1 MSKQNAQGGSVR
13 MARPEIVQSA
23 QAAAAVARRAPL
35 GVKFKVLYG
44 SGALIEG
51 ITTAALT
58 YFLLFYLTA
67 VCGLSGVLAG
77 TAMFLGL
84 LIDALIDPLIGL
96 VSDNTRSRLGRRLP
110 YLLFGT
116 VPLAIAFALL
126 FSIPAG
132 VGGMGLMFYAT
143 LCSMAVRIGQS
154 IFNLPYVAVGAE
166 VTDDYDERSSIA
178 TYRVS
183 FSMLGTF
190 LAIGLGLG
198 VFMAGA
204 NGLNDRPSYI
214 PFGWTCAALICLGG
228 FGGAAAT
235 RSVLPR
241 LHAAAPVHGSAIRQ
255 FVAELRDIFRNRS
268 FVVLFVAS
276 LAFFVAQGMAGALAI
291 YINKYFWKLSTSG
304 VQLVLVG
311 ATLGPILGVPVYAIL
326 SGRMEKRRLTI
337 INFMVFV
344 LGQMWSPLAR
354 LAGLLPDSESVITG
368 ILFANA
374 LLAGSALV
382 GAAIGAQSMMADA
395 VDEHEHLFGV
405 RREGL
410 FFSGLAFAVK
420 AASGLGGFLA
430 GASLDLIRFPTE
442 LVSKGGNVQISEEI
456 IRYLGII
463 AGPVPALITLLAP
476 LTLFAYTLSRKR
488 HAAIL
493 LDLEA
498 RRHG

>member
-1 MSKQNAQGGSVR
+1 MSDITSSSSTGS
-13 MARPEIVQSA
+13 E
-23 QAAAAVARRAPL
+23 ARRGPL
-35 GVKFKVLYG
+35 GVKFKLLYG
-44 SGALIEG
+44 SGALVEG

-67 VCGLSGVLAG
+67 VCGLSGTLAG

-84 LIDALIDPLIGL
+84 LIDALLDPLIGL
-96 VSDNTRSRLGRRLP
+96 LSDNTRSRMGRRLP
-110 YLLFGT
+110 YLVFGT

-126 FSIPAG
+126 FSVPAG
-132 VGGMGLMFYAT
+132 ATGMVLMFYAT
-143 LCSMAVRIGQS
+143 LCSMAVRVGQS
-154 IFNLPYVAVGAE
+154 VFNLPYVAVGAE
-166 VTDDYDERSSIA
+166 VTEDYDERSSVA
-178 TYRVS
+178 TWRVS

-198 VFMAGA
+198 YFMAGTG
-204 NGLNDRPSYI
+204 GLNNRPAYV

-228 FGGAAAT
+228 FGGVMAT
-235 RSVLPR
+235 RGVLPR
-241 LHAAAPVHGSAIRQ
+241 LHAAVPSQGAGIGQ
-255 FVAELRDIFRNRS
+255 FVSELRDIFRNRS
-268 FVVLFVAS
+268 FVVLFVAT

-291 YINKYFWKLSTSG
+291 YLNKYFWNLSTSG

-311 ATLGPILGVPVYAIL
+311 ATLGPFLGVPVYAVL
-326 SGRMEKRRLTI
+326 SRRVEKKKLTI
-337 INFMVFV
+337 INFMIFV
-344 LGQMWSPLAR
+344 VGQMWPPLAH
-354 LAGLLPDSESVITG
+354 LAGLFPNSESVVTA
-368 ILFANA
+368 ILFCNA

-430 GASLDLIRFPTE
+430 GVSLDLIHFPTE
-442 LVSKGGNVQISEEI
+442 IVSKGGEVQLADEVV
-456 IRYLGII
+456 RYLGIF

-476 LTLFAYTLSRKR
+476 LTLLAYTLSRKR
-488 HAAIL
+488 HSLIL
-493 LDLEA
+493 LELEA
-498 RRHG
+498 RRCGATAS

>member
-1 MSKQNAQGGSVR
+1 MSNDKTQGGPS
-13 MARPEIVQSA
+13 S
-23 QAAAAVARRAPL
+23 VARRAPL
-35 GVKFKVLYG
+35 DVKFKMLYG

-84 LIDALIDPLIGL
+84 LIDALVDPFIGL
-96 VSDNTRSRLGRRLP
+96 LSDNTRSRFGRRLP
-110 YLLFGT
+110 YMLFGT
-116 VPLAIAFALL
+116 VPLAIVFALM

-132 VGGMGLMFYAT
+132 VDGMALMFYAT
-143 LCSMAVRIGQS
+143 LCSMAVRVGQS
-154 IFNLPYVAVGAE
+154 VFNLPYVAVGAE
-166 VTDDYDERSSIA
+166 VTDDYNERSSVA

-198 VFMAGA
+198 VFMAGPG
-204 NGLNDRPSYI
+204 GLNDRPSYI
-214 PFGWTCAALICLGG
+214 PFGWTCAALICLAG
-228 FGGAAAT
+228 FGGVAAT
-235 RSVLPR
+235 RRVLPR
-241 LHAAAPVHGSAIRQ
+241 LHEAAPAQGSAIGR
-255 FVAELRDIFRNRS
+255 FVTELRDIFRNRS
-268 FVVLFVAS
+268 FVVLFLGT

-291 YINKYFWKLSTSG
+291 YINKYFWNLPTSG
-304 VQLVLVG
+304 VQLVLIG
-311 ATLGPILGVPVYAIL
+311 ATLGPIAGVPVYALL
-326 SGRMEKRRLTI
+326 SGRIEKKKLTI

-344 LGQMWSPLAR
+344 VGQMWPPLAR
-354 LAGLLPDSESVITG
+354 LAGWLPDNVSVITG

-374 LLAGSALV
+374 LVAGSALV

-395 VDEHEHLFGV
+395 VDEHEHMFGV

-430 GASLDLIRFPTE
+430 GAGLDLIHFPTD
-442 LVSKGGNVQISEEI
+442 LVSKGGDVQVPQEI
-456 IRYLGII
+456 IRQLGLIG
-463 AGPVPALITLLAP
+463 GPVPALITLLAP
-476 LTLFAYTLSRKR
+476 LALLAYTLSRKR

-498 RRHG
+498 RRYG